1 MNESLIILFTFLIL
15 TSFLFFLTFNPIESV
30 LWLMLTCAALAFY
43 LFIANAPFFAGS
55 LVILY
60 VSAIT
65 VLFVYVVLMLP
76 TRKVSFVTS
85 FNFFLYLNSVLFLC
99 LILLPTL
106 NDFSSFVISKP
117 TGIPID
123 ELGFYLFT
131 DGSFN
136 FVLLTIIFFI
146 TLIGLFL
153 LQ

>member
-1 MNESLIILFTFLIL
+1 
-15 TSFLFFLTFNPIESV
+15 
-30 LWLMLTCAALAFY
+30 MLTCAALAFY
-43 LFIANAPFFAGS
+43 LLLANAPFFAGS

-76 TRKVSFVTS
+76 TRKVSFATS
-85 FNFFLYLNSVLFLC
+85 FNFFLYLNLILFLC
-99 LILLPTL
+99 LLLLPTL
-106 NDFSSFVISKP
+106 NDFSSFILGKPVVIP
-117 TGIPID
+117 LD
-123 ELGFYLFT
+123 ELGLYLFT

-136 FVLLTIIFFI
+136 FILLTIIFFV